1 MHLPP
6 PRRSRVH
13 RLSRAVLALGGL
25 VLLSGCDGTDFG
37 LPVAATDRAEYVD
50 QLWYG
55 AWIAALVVGV
65 FVWGLMGWVVVRY
78 HRRSDEEIPSQV
90 RYNLP
95 IEVLYTIAPVII
107 VAVLFFHTVE
117 TEQELDATPEPEHV
131 IQAMG
136 EKWSWTFTYY
146 DEEAVDGEPVYDAG
160 SPSEPTELWLPVDEV
175 VQFDLVSA
183 DVIHAFWIPAFNYK
197 LDVMPGRENTFT
209 VTPTLEGDYPGRCS
223 ELCGL
228 YHSRMLFT
236 VHIVPREEY
245 DAHLQALQ
253 EAGNV
258 GEPGP
263 PNVTTEI
270 AGEEE
275 LEEAEQ

>member
-25 VLLSGCDGTDFG
+25 LLLSGCDGTDFG
-37 LPVAATDRAEYVD
+37 LPTAATDRAEYVD

-117 TEQELDATPEPEHV
+117 TEQDARRH
-131 IQAMG
+131 
-136 EKWSWTFTYY
+136 
-146 DEEAVDGEPVYDAG
+146 AG
-160 SPSEPTELWLPVDEV
+160 ARPR
-175 VQFDLVSA
+175 
-183 DVIHAFWIPAFNYK
+183 H
-197 LDVMPGRENTFT
+197 PG
-209 VTPTLEGDYPGRCS
+209 
-223 ELCGL
+223 
-228 YHSRMLFT
+228 
-236 VHIVPREEY
+236 
-245 DAHLQALQ
+245 
-253 EAGNV
+253 AG
-258 GEPGP
+258 
-263 PNVTTEI
+263 
-270 AGEEE
+270 
-275 LEEAEQ
+275 